1 MGYCKNISKIWECD
15 YRDRCIF
22 SSFFY
27 FHIVSSKWF
36 AVYQICR
43 RNLEAII
50 CQKNGKGKGPIVL
63 SRHWKIVKTISIQ
76 NFSGIPK
83 FHIFSRSSIFVEH
96 DLRLIESKYTILGG
110 FATEAHRKT
119 APCII
124 FEQNGCGLSSKRDL
138 ERRTFCQTSVRG
150 CVLAERFRISFE
162 ALFELGVE
170 DLEYCSAQSF
180 VVWESHSVSSAQ
192 KGQQSYSSWN

>member
-1 MGYCKNISKIWECD
+1 M
-15 YRDRCIF
+15 
-22 SSFFY
+22 
-27 FHIVSSKWF
+27 
-36 AVYQICR
+36 
-43 RNLEAII
+43 
-50 CQKNGKGKGPIVL
+50 
-63 SRHWKIVKTISIQ
+63 
-76 NFSGIPK
+76 
-83 FHIFSRSSIFVEH
+83 EH

-110 FATEAHRKT
+110 FATEADKKMV
-119 APCII
+119 PCII

-180 VVWESHSVSSAQ
+180 VV
-192 KGQQSYSSWN
+192 